1 MSDPIYLQLA
11 QELGL
16 ELRQIERSAL
26 LLAEGNTIPFITRY
40 RKEVTGGLDEEQLRR
55 LAERLDYLH
64 NLELRRTE
72 VRALLEAAGHLS
84 PELDQSLAAATTLQA
99 IEDLYLPFRPKR
111 RTRAQVARDRGLA
124 PLAERL
130 LSRQVGAQSPDE
142 AAAPFLNEQLPTT
155 EAALGGAR
163 DIIAEQISE
172 TAQVRQAVREAT
184 RRSASV
190 YTSRKPET
198 PDDQGTYQHYYE
210 FREPLAALPPH
221 RILAIDRGERE
232 GVLRVDV
239 EANHE
244 AFMATLQRRYAPGSG
259 WVDELIRDA
268 IADGYKR
275 LLAPAIER
283 ELRAEL
289 SARAEQHALTIFA
302 ANLRRLLLQPPLCGR
317 VVLGIDPGYRT
328 GCKLAVVD
336 PTGKYLAGDL
346 IYLHQPDR
354 ARETML
360 RLCQRWGVQVVAIG
374 NGTASR
380 EAEAVAAALIHDRLP
395 QLAYTMVSEAGASV
409 YSASPI
415 ARDEFPTLDA
425 TERGTISIA
434 RRLQDPLAELVKIE
448 PKALGIGMYQHD
460 VDQKALAARLESV
473 VESAVNYVGVD
484 LNTASAALLT
494 YVAGLN
500 SRVAKALVTRRDAE
514 GPFRSRADLKQ
525 VKGLGPK
532 AFEQAAGFL
541 RIPDAVDPL
550 DRTAIHPESYGV
562 ARRLLAR
569 FGAPSEPVSMI
580 TPRIKTALGSGTP
593 ALSAL
598 AAELAVGEPTLTDI
612 IEQLDRPGRDPR
624 DELPPPLL
632 RADLL
637 KIEDLEAGMWL
648 KGTVRNVVDFGAFV
662 DIGLKQDGLVHVSEL
677 ADRRVRNPLEVVQ
690 VGDQVDVQVLSIDL
704 PRGRIALSMKK
715 RPSGIQP

>member
-1 MSDPIYLQLA
+1 
-11 QELGL
+11 
-16 ELRQIERSAL
+16 
-26 LLAEGNTIPFITRY
+26 
-40 RKEVTGGLDEEQLRR
+40 
-55 LAERLDYLH
+55 
-64 NLELRRTE
+64 
-72 VRALLEAAGHLS
+72 
-84 PELDQSLAAATTLQA
+84 
-99 IEDLYLPFRPKR
+99 
-111 RTRAQVARDRGLA
+111 
-124 PLAERL
+124 
-130 LSRQVGAQSPDE
+130 
-142 AAAPFLNEQLPTT
+142 
-155 EAALGGAR
+155 
-163 DIIAEQISE
+163 
-172 TAQVRQAVREAT
+172 
-184 RRSASV
+184 
-190 YTSRKPET
+190 
-198 PDDQGTYQHYYE
+198 
-210 FREPLAALPPH
+210 
-221 RILAIDRGERE
+221 
-232 GVLRVDV
+232 
-239 EANHE
+239 
-244 AFMATLQRRYAPGSG
+244 MATLQRRYAPGSG

-268 IADGYKR
+268 IADGYRR

-283 ELRAEL
+283 DLRAEL

-302 ANLRRLLLQPPLCGR
+302 ANLRRLLLQPPLRGR

-360 RLCQRWGVQVVAIG
+360 RLCQRWGVQVIAIG

-380 EAEAVAAALIHDRLP
+380 EAEALVAALIKDSLP
-395 QLAYTMVSEAGASV
+395 KLHYTMVSEAGASV

-460 VDQKALAARLESV
+460 VDQKALASRLETV
-473 VESAVNYVGVD
+473 VESAVNHVGVD

-500 SRVAKALVTRRDAE
+500 SRVAKALVARRDAE
-514 GPFRSRADLKQ
+514 GPFRSRADLRQ

-562 ARRLLAR
+562 ARRLLTR
-569 FGAPSEPVSMI
+569 FGTPSEPISTI
-580 TPRIKTALGSGTP
+580 TTRIRTALGSGTP
-593 ALSAL
+593 TLTDL

-715 RPSGIQP
+715 RPLGGKP